1 MRAHLGK
8 KFVFLT
14 NTHWFYAYFST
25 VFSRIVM
32 VILSQVG
39 DLRNKAVCLP
49 LAYVSSLKSSSFPST
64 LRSDTSFLL
73 FYLLLLIYTISTNP
87 IKSAFVAVNI

>member
-8 KFVFLT
+8 KLVFLT
-14 NTHWFYAYFST
+14 NTHWFYAYFSI

-39 DLRNKAVCLP
+39 DLRNKVVCLP
-49 LAYVSSLKSSSFPST
+49 LAYISSLKSSSLPST
-64 LRSDTSFLL
+64 VRFRHQLPAVLL
-73 FYLLLLIYTISTNP
+73 STVGLHNP
-87 IKSAFVAVNI
+87 NKPNQVSI